1 MGLELEAASACFD
14 RTLLE
19 AFPRTIDAW
28 QNANPART
36 TDDLAA
42 AFAGSR
48 HFEAYRARA
57 SSRRGISLEE
67 AFFRFCGDERIGDPA
82 TRKGECGRAVIWAL
96 AAGAAPSFDPPDF
109 VLRAPRGHF
118 VIVEEDQGLTLVAA
132 IDCRLVTGRVT
143 PFLAELL
150 SSGDS
155 PSFVAMRFDISPA
168 ELAASCN
175 VLRRMGLIA

>member
-1 MGLELEAASACFD
+1 MQLRGDARMGLELEAASACFD

-118 VIVEEDQGLTLVAA
+118 VIVEEDQGLTLVA
-132 IDCRLVTGRVT
+132 
-143 PFLAELL
+143 
-150 SSGDS
+150 
-155 PSFVAMRFDISPA
+155 
-168 ELAASCN
+168 
-175 VLRRMGLIA
+175 